1 MLTDFPLDERLQKA
15 LAELSFDHETEV
27 QAETIP
33 LALDGKDLLV
43 SAETGSGKTLAFLLP
58 TFQRLL
64 SKEVAEGQ
72 GIRALVLVPTREL
85 ARQILRQAKRLVAHS
100 PLKASLIMGGEDFKY
115 QQVIL
120 ERKPDILVA
129 TPGRLMEHIAN
140 DSVDLS
146 GLKVLVMDE
155 ADRMLDMGFKEAVED
170 IIQLCPP
177 SCSEEGEQ
185 QRQTMLFSAT
195 LEHRG
200 LGSIRKAI
208 LHDPERIIIGEVRRS
223 YSHIKQQIVLADD
236 WKHKEKLL
244 AKILTDDT
252 YKKAVVFTN
261 RRLKTAELRNFLRY
275 SKLQAGALHGEMD
288 GADRKKVTDDL
299 RFSRIKVLVATDVA
313 ARGLDVSDIDLV
325 INFDVPRKGDDYVHR
340 IGRTGRA
347 GETGTAISFVNS
359 DEWNNMG
366 SIERYLSL
374 KLERR
379 VVQGLKA
386 KYTGPVKTKKA
397 LLARKEKESL
407 IGKRVETKKKRHRD
421 TKNKGKRRTPKASK

>member
-1 MLTDFPLDERLQKA
+1 MLTDFALDERLQKA
-15 LAELSFDHETEV
+15 LAELSFETATEV
-27 QAETIP
+27 QAQTIP
-33 LALDGKDLLV
+33 LALAAKDLLV
-43 SAETGSGKTLAFLLP
+43 SSETGSGKTLAFLLP
-58 TFQRLL
+58 IFQRLL
-64 SKEVAEGQ
+64 EQEVAQEPAIG
-72 GIRALVLVPTREL
+72 ALVLAPTREL
-85 ARQILRQAKRLVAHS
+85 ARQILRQAKRLAAHT
-100 PLKASLIMGGEDFKY
+100 PLKASLVMGGEDFKY
-115 QQVIL
+115 QQLML

-129 TPGRLMEHIAN
+129 TPGRLMEHVAN

-146 GLKVLVMDE
+146 ALKVLVMDE

-177 SCSEEGEQ
+177 SLNDAGET
-185 QRQTMLFSAT
+185 QRQTLLFSAT

-200 LGSIRKAI
+200 LGSIRKSI
-208 LHDPERIIIGEVRRS
+208 LHDAERVIIGEVRRS

-244 AKILTDDT
+244 AKILTEDT

-261 RRLKTAELRNFLRY
+261 RRLKTAELRNYLRY
-275 SKLQAGALHGEMD
+275 CKLQAGALHGEMD
-288 GADRKKVTDDL
+288 GLERKRVTDDL
-299 RFSRIKVLVATDVA
+299 RFSRIKILVATDVA
-313 ARGLDVSDIDLV
+313 ARGLDVPDIDLV

-379 VVQGLKA
+379 VIKELKA
-386 KYTGPVKTKKA
+386 NYNGPVKTKKA
-397 LLARKEKESL
+397 ELARKEKESL
-407 IGKRVETKKKRHRD
+407 IGKRIETKKKRHRD
-421 TKNKGKRRTPKASK
+421 TKNKGKRRSPKA